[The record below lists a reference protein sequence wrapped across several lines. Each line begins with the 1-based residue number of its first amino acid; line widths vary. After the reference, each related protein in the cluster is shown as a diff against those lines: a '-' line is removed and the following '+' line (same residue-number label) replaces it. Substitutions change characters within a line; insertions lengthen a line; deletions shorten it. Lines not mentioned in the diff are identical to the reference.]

1 MTEIENYRSAL
12 NDALGKPIPLQGD
25 LRIWLDPNPDERPA
39 PDGWVHLR
47 TVREVCLLILQQRVL
62 AVSVRDNLSDPRP
75 IDQEFQVEPEVDPD
89 EEIPEPVP
97 PEVEFGRG
105 RQVLEFVDAL
115 RSDPDLT
122 QPVVEFLSGSPASGQ
137 GRQVVDFIEEMNGV
151 HGRLIVQ
158 DQGVTLHTANS
169 AGRDTMARAME
180 TLERSTGFEMER
192 SRNGNNQPH
201 FRLILPEA

>member
-1 MTEIENYRSAL
+1 M
-12 NDALGKPIPLQGD
+12 
-25 LRIWLDPNPDERPA
+25 
-39 PDGWVHLR
+39 
-47 TVREVCLLILQQRVL
+47 
-62 AVSVRDNLSDPRP
+62 
-75 IDQEFQVEPEVDPD
+75 
-89 EEIPEPVP
+89 
-97 PEVEFGRG
+97 
-105 RQVLEFVDAL
+105 
-115 RSDPDLT
+115 
-122 QPVVEFLSGSPASGQ
+122 
-137 GRQVVDFIEEMNGV
+137 DFIEEMNGV